1 MPSAYRCPYCQTTR
15 PSQAAVNRH
24 ISQKAACSEK
34 WRESLV
40 VPVSIAREE
49 NELPAVPSQAPEP
62 ALPMFVSRELPDI
75 PEGDL
80 ANDDMEMPPPPEIP
94 DGAPS
99 RRRVT
104 VEEVPDEGDDY
115 PSNFVR
121 LAEEFP
127 GDDKFPGCEDYVG
140 VGAETLG
147 KGKTVFERLREE
159 QATSGSGRYE
169 PFLDSD
175 EWGLASWLSK
185 HVGQTATDAYLKLPI
200 TKRRTRV
207 SYHNNYAYLKKVDKL
222 PTGPGWKCE
231 IITASGNQL
240 DENDEIM
247 TEDLELWKRDPV
259 ECIKE
264 LLGNPAFREYMAY
277 MPERVYGNTSASES
291 SRIIDEMWT
300 AEWWWEI
307 QKKLPPG
314 VVVSPV
320 ILTSDKTQLTR
331 FQGDKT
337 AWPVYLSIGNISKD
351 IRRQPS
357 AHAMVLIG
365 YLPVSK
371 LKCFTEAT
379 RALAGYRLFHHCM
392 RSLLKPLVEAG
403 EKGVDMV
410 CADGFIRRVHPI
422 LAAYVAD
429 FPEQCLVACCKESR
443 CPHCIV
449 PHNERGANSPFSY
462 RNCTETLAL
471 LDRHQ
476 QGHDPPEFD
485 RDGLREVY
493 QPFWRDLPHCDIFT
507 CFTPDLLHQLH
518 QGVFKDHLVKWCSK
532 LLGEAEFDARFKAM
546 NPHPGLRQFKK
557 GISTVSQWTGTEHK
571 EMQRV
576 FLGVLAGAV
585 NARVLTVVK
594 SLMDFI
600 YYAQLQSHTPKT
612 LRRLQ
617 ESLDTFHSHKDVFID
632 LKIRKHFNIPKLH
645 ALQHYVDRIW
655 ALGSADGYNTE
666 LPERLHIDFAKKA
679 YQASNRRDYTSQMT
693 VWLQRQEAFALRESY
708 LDWLDDTLT
717 AEARAPPESDSDED
731 NPEPEGTADS
741 ENAVTLATP
750 SPITI
755 PSYSIAKRPSYPD
768 VTVTQLETIHGASDF
783 IPAFTRFIR
792 GDMPRCGILP
802 NRHDRFAVFKQITIH
817 LAKNRYLSAT
827 PRKARIRATPPIL
840 ARGRSPGTPA
850 HFDTAL
856 IIEDPPS
863 YRTSAGIEGL
873 RVGQIRAI
881 FQLPPQYGTY
891 PHPLAYVEWFTPFNQ
906 PDPTTGMYT
915 IQRSSRSLRR
925 NSAVVSIEH
934 FVRPCHLQAKCVRI
948 SLRGKVITSDYEAQ
962 EITGGNYKACYKF
975 LGEATG
981 PLIATC
987 RRYQSDI
994 ELQIELTGDLFPQE
1008 FFLMSR
1014 VCFGNSMTGLVASRF
1029 SPILG
1034 GQQPWCERRRAGN
1047 FQTLKT
1053 SKLRISSA
1061 PPRR

>member
-1 MPSAYRCPYCQTTR
+1 
-15 PSQAAVNRH
+15 
-24 ISQKAACSEK
+24 
-34 WRESLV
+34 
-40 VPVSIAREE
+40 
-49 NELPAVPSQAPEP
+49 
-62 ALPMFVSRELPDI
+62 MFVSCELPDV

-94 DGAPS
+94 DEVPS

-104 VEEVPDEGDDY
+104 VEEVPNEGDDY
-115 PSNFVR
+115 PSNFVQ

-127 GDDKFPGCEDYVG
+127 GNDKFPGCEDYVG

-147 KGKTVFERLREE
+147 KGKAVFEHLREE
-159 QATSGSGRYE
+159 QATSGSGCYE
-169 PFLDSD
+169 LFLDSD

-200 TKRRTRV
+200 TKHRTRV
-207 SYHNNYAYLKKVDKL
+207 SYHNNYTYLKKVDKL
-222 PTGPGWKCE
+222 PIGPGWKCE
-231 IITASGNQL
+231 IITTSGNQL
-240 DENDEIM
+240 DENDEMM

-277 MPERVYGNTSASES
+277 MPERVYGNTSTSES

-331 FQGDKT
+331 FQ
-337 AWPVYLSIGNISKD
+337 
-351 IRRQPS
+351 
-357 AHAMVLIG
+357 
-365 YLPVSK
+365 
-371 LKCFTEAT
+371 EAT
-379 RALAGYRLFHHCM
+379 RTLAGYCLFHHCM

-403 EKGVDMV
+403 KKGVDMV
-410 CADGFIRRVHPI
+410 CVDRFIRRVHPI

-471 LDRHQ
+471 LDHHQ

-507 CFTPDLLHQLH
+507 CFTPDLLHQLP

-571 EMQRV
+571 GMQRV
-576 FLGVLAGAV
+576 FLSVLA
-585 NARVLTVVK
+585 
-594 SLMDFI
+594 
-600 YYAQLQSHTPKT
+600 
-612 LRRLQ
+612 
-617 ESLDTFHSHKDVFID
+617 
-632 LKIRKHFNIPKLH
+632 
-645 ALQHYVDRIW
+645 
-655 ALGSADGYNTE
+655 YNTE

-693 VWLQRQEAFALRESY
+693 VWLQWQEAFALRESY

-731 NPEPEGTADS
+731 DPEGTADS
-741 ENAVTLATP
+741 ENAVALATP

-768 VTVTQLETIHGASDF
+768 ITVTQLETIHGASDF
-783 IPAFTRFIR
+783 ILAFTRFIR
-792 GDMPRCGILP
+792 RLTWGFWRPFRQLDE
-802 NRHDRFAVFKQITIH
+802 RF
-817 LAKNRYLSAT
+817 
-827 PRKARIRATPPIL
+827 
-840 ARGRSPGTPA
+840 G
-850 HFDTAL
+850 
-856 IIEDPPS
+856 
-863 YRTSAGIEGL
+863 
-873 RVGQIRAI
+873 
-881 FQLPPQYGTY
+881 
-891 PHPLAYVEWFTPFNQ
+891 
-906 PDPTTGMYT
+906 
-915 IQRSSRSLRR
+915 
-925 NSAVVSIEH
+925 
-934 FVRPCHLQAKCVRI
+934 
-948 SLRGKVITSDYEAQ
+948 
-962 EITGGNYKACYKF
+962 KACAPS
-975 LGEATG
+975 EPHQT
-981 PLIATC
+981 ITC
-987 RRYQSDI
+987 
-994 ELQIELTGDLFPQE
+994 
-1008 FFLMSR
+1008 
-1014 VCFGNSMTGLVASRF
+1014 SMPSLA
-1029 SPILG
+1029 
-1034 GQQPWCERRRAGN
+1034 
-1047 FQTLKT
+1047 
-1053 SKLRISSA
+1053 A
-1061 PPRR
+1061 PYT

>member
-1 MPSAYRCPYCQTTR
+1 
-15 PSQAAVNRH
+15 
-24 ISQKAACSEK
+24 
-34 WRESLV
+34 
-40 VPVSIAREE
+40 
-49 NELPAVPSQAPEP
+49 
-62 ALPMFVSRELPDI
+62 
-75 PEGDL
+75 
-80 ANDDMEMPPPPEIP
+80 
-94 DGAPS
+94 
-99 RRRVT
+99 
-104 VEEVPDEGDDY
+104 
-115 PSNFVR
+115 
-121 LAEEFP
+121 
-127 GDDKFPGCEDYVG
+127 
-140 VGAETLG
+140 
-147 KGKTVFERLREE
+147 
-159 QATSGSGRYE
+159 
-169 PFLDSD
+169 
-175 EWGLASWLSK
+175 
-185 HVGQTATDAYLKLPI
+185 
-200 TKRRTRV
+200 
-207 SYHNNYAYLKKVDKL
+207 
-222 PTGPGWKCE
+222 
-231 IITASGNQL
+231 
-240 DENDEIM
+240 
-247 TEDLELWKRDPV
+247 
-259 ECIKE
+259 
-264 LLGNPAFREYMAY
+264 
-277 MPERVYGNTSASES
+277 
-291 SRIIDEMWT
+291 
-300 AEWWWEI
+300 
-307 QKKLPPG
+307 
-314 VVVSPV
+314 
-320 ILTSDKTQLTR
+320 
-331 FQGDKT
+331 
-337 AWPVYLSIGNISKD
+337 
-351 IRRQPS
+351 
-357 AHAMVLIG
+357 MVLIG

-443 CPHCIV
+443 CPRCIV

-507 CFTPDLLHQLH
+507 SFTPDLLHQLH

-717 AEARAPPESDSDED
+717 AEARAPPE
-731 NPEPEGTADS
+731 
-741 ENAVTLATP
+741 
-750 SPITI
+750 
-755 PSYSIAKRPSYPD
+755 PSYPD

-792 GDMPRCGILP
+792 RDMPRCGILP

-891 PHPLAYVEWFTPFNQ
+891 PHPARLY
-906 PDPTTGMYT
+906 PTTGMYT

-934 FVRPCHLQAKCVRI
+934 FVRPCHLQAKCGRRI
-948 SLRGKVITSDYEAQ
+948 DRRWTADNVLDKATYFYFNPYIDYVI
-962 EITGGNYKACYKF
+962 
-975 LGEATG
+975 
-981 PLIATC
+981 
-987 RRYQSDI
+987 
-994 ELQIELTGDLFPQE
+994 
-1008 FFLMSR
+1008 
-1014 VCFGNSMTGLVASRF
+1014 
-1029 SPILG
+1029 IL
-1034 GQQPWCERRRAGN
+1034 
-1047 FQTLKT
+1047 
-1053 SKLRISSA
+1053 SKHGVE
-1061 PPRR
+1061 

>member
-1 MPSAYRCPYCQTTR
+1 MPSVYRCPYCQTTR
-15 PSQAAVNRH
+15 PSQAAVNSH

-62 ALPMFVSRELPDI
+62 ALPMFVSCELPDV

-94 DGAPS
+94 DEVPS

-104 VEEVPDEGDDY
+104 VEEVPNEGDDY
-115 PSNFVR
+115 PSNFVQ

-127 GDDKFPGCEDYVG
+127 GNDKFPGCEDYVG

-147 KGKTVFERLREE
+147 KGKAVFEHLREE
-159 QATSGSGRYE
+159 QATSGSGCYE
-169 PFLDSD
+169 LFLDSD

-200 TKRRTRV
+200 TKHRTRV
-207 SYHNNYAYLKKVDKL
+207 SYHNNYTYLKKVDKL
-222 PTGPGWKCE
+222 PIGPGWKCE
-231 IITASGNQL
+231 IITTSGNQL
-240 DENDEIM
+240 DENDEMM

-277 MPERVYGNTSASES
+277 MPERVYGNTSTSES

-331 FQGDKT
+331 FQ
-337 AWPVYLSIGNISKD
+337 
-351 IRRQPS
+351 
-357 AHAMVLIG
+357 
-365 YLPVSK
+365 
-371 LKCFTEAT
+371 EAT
-379 RALAGYRLFHHCM
+379 RTLAGYCLFHHCM

-403 EKGVDMV
+403 KKGVDMV
-410 CADGFIRRVHPI
+410 CVDRFIRRVHPI

-471 LDRHQ
+471 LDHHQ

-507 CFTPDLLHQLH
+507 CFTPDLLHQLP

-571 EMQRV
+571 GMQRV
-576 FLGVLAGAV
+576 FLSVLA
-585 NARVLTVVK
+585 
-594 SLMDFI
+594 
-600 YYAQLQSHTPKT
+600 
-612 LRRLQ
+612 
-617 ESLDTFHSHKDVFID
+617 
-632 LKIRKHFNIPKLH
+632 IRKHFNIPKIH

-655 ALGSADGYNTE
+655 ALGSADAFARGASFELFPVRPIRYLRLVWKTSHCSNDVGNEKNCNASVKASYFEPFDNYPVIAGKANVSRLTRPKYEKPISYGAVTGHRWYNTE

-693 VWLQRQEAFALRESY
+693 VWLQWQEAFALRESY

-731 NPEPEGTADS
+731 DPEGTADS
-741 ENAVTLATP
+741 ENAVALATP

-768 VTVTQLETIHGASDF
+768 ITVTQLETIHGGSDF
-783 IPAFTRFIR
+783 ILAFTRFIR
-792 GDMPRCGILP
+792 RYMPRCQPIKLDLREKSGP
-802 NRHDRFAVFKQITIH
+802 W
-817 LAKNRYLSAT
+817 
-827 PRKARIRATPPIL
+827 PRGA
-840 ARGRSPGTPA
+840 
-850 HFDTAL
+850 
-856 IIEDPPS
+856 
-863 YRTSAGIEGL
+863 
-873 RVGQIRAI
+873 
-881 FQLPPQYGTY
+881 
-891 PHPLAYVEWFTPFNQ
+891 
-906 PDPTTGMYT
+906 
-915 IQRSSRSLRR
+915 SRSFWAL
-925 NSAVVSIEH
+925 A
-934 FVRPCHLQAKCVRI
+934 QAHVG
-948 SLRGKVITSDYEAQ
+948 LLA
-962 EITGGNYKACYKF
+962 A
-975 LGEATG
+975 
-981 PLIATC
+981 
-987 RRYQSDI
+987 
-994 ELQIELTGDLFPQE
+994 FP
-1008 FFLMSR
+1008 
-1014 VCFGNSMTGLVASRF
+1014 A
-1029 SPILG
+1029 
-1034 GQQPWCERRRAGN
+1034 A
-1047 FQTLKT
+1047 
-1053 SKLRISSA
+1053 
-1061 PPRR
+1061 

>member
-1 MPSAYRCPYCQTTR
+1 MSHNKTAITFMGEVESFSHIWIRLQYLLRH
-15 PSQAAVNRH
+15 PSQRYPCSSAA
-24 ISQKAACSEK
+24 SYPTF
-34 WRESLV
+34 L
-40 VPVSIAREE
+40 
-49 NELPAVPSQAPEP
+49 
-62 ALPMFVSRELPDI
+62 
-75 PEGDL
+75 
-80 ANDDMEMPPPPEIP
+80 
-94 DGAPS
+94 
-99 RRRVT
+99 RVT
-104 VEEVPDEGDDY
+104 WPMTTWKC
-115 PSNFVR
+115 R
-121 LAEEFP
+121 LLQRSRMERHP
-127 GDDKFPGCEDYVG
+127 GNYVG

-185 HVGQTATDAYLKLPI
+185 RVGQTATDAYLKLPI
-200 TKRRTRV
+200 TKHRTRV

-240 DENDEIM
+240 DENDKMM

-320 ILTSDKTQLTR
+320 ILTSDKTQLTQ

-422 LAAYVAD
+422 LATYVAD

-443 CPHCIV
+443 CPRCI
-449 PHNERGANSPFSY
+449 
-462 RNCTETLAL
+462 TLAL

-645 ALQHYVDRIW
+645 ALQHYVDRIC

-693 VWLQRQEAFALRESY
+693 VWLQLQEAFALRESY

-717 AEARAPPESDSDED
+717 AEARAPPEFDSDED

-768 VTVTQLETIHGASDF
+768 VTVTQLEMIHGASDF

-792 GDMPRCGILP
+792 RDMPRCGILP

-827 PRKARIRATPPIL
+827 PRKARICATPPIL

-863 YRTSAGIEGL
+863 YRTSAGIE
-873 RVGQIRAI
+873 
-881 FQLPPQYGTY
+881 
-891 PHPLAYVEWFTPFNQ
+891 
-906 PDPTTGMYT
+906 DPTTGMYT

-934 FVRPCHLQAKCVRI
+934 FVRPCHLQAKCGRRI
-948 SLRGKVITSDYEAQ
+948 DRRWTADNVLD
-962 EITGGNYKACYKF
+962 KATYF
-975 LGEATG
+975 YFNPYIDVDTFTRDRLSE
-981 PLIATC
+981 
-987 RRYQSDI
+987 
-994 ELQIELTGDLFPQE
+994 
-1008 FFLMSR
+1008 
-1014 VCFGNSMTGLVASRF
+1014 
-1029 SPILG
+1029 
-1034 GQQPWCERRRAGN
+1034 
-1047 FQTLKT
+1047 
-1053 SKLRISSA
+1053 
-1061 PPRR
+1061 